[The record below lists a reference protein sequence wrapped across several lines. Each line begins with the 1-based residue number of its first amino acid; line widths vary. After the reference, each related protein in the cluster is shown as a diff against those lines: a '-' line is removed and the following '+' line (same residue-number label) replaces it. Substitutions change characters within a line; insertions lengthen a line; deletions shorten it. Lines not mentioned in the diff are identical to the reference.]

1 MGSFSNWQIFLS
13 VVTPTVVAFLIC
25 LLERKGPLARSLQK
39 PIGLVAPYFTV
50 ISILFGLVAALL
62 MSDVWQKDIAA
73 HQSVQAEDDAVRAI
87 LGIARINGI
96 EATVVLDLKAYS
108 AAAAKESPHSRAGK
122 TARDDTDRAYQALL
136 STLSNAKALDA
147 PVKANLLAT
156 ATELRQAR
164 DRRLYLADDE
174 TAPIKWLS
182 ALVLGALTQ
191 VSLLLVHTGNRCAT
205 RVGIGLFTVAFT
217 FCLVIIALFDQ
228 PFELVLSH
236 EPGATL
242 SRTLKGL

>member
-1 MGSFSNWQIFLS
+1 MSSFANWQIFLS
-13 VVTPTVVAFLIC
+13 VVTPTVVAIVIW
-25 LLERKGPLARSLQK
+25 LLEWKGPLAPFLRK
-39 PIGLVAPYFTV
+39 PTGLVAPYFTV

-62 MSDVWQKDIAA
+62 MSDVWQKDSAA
-73 HQSVQAEDDAVRAI
+73 RQSVQAEDDAVRAV

-96 EATVVLDLKAYS
+96 ETAVIPELKAYA
-108 AAAAKESPHSRAGK
+108 AAAAKESPYSRAGK

-136 STLSNAKALDA
+136 GVLSHAPGLEA
-147 PVKANLLAT
+147 PVKTQLLAT
-156 ATELRQAR
+156 GVELRQAR

-174 TAPIKWLS
+174 TAAIKWLS

-191 VSLLLVHTGNRCAT
+191 VALLLVHTGNRRAM

-228 PFELVLSH
+228 PFELALAN

-242 SRTLKGL
+242 GRTLAGL

>member
-25 LLERKGPLARSLQK
+25 LLERKGPLARSLHR

-73 HQSVQAEDDAVRAI
+73 HQSVQAEDDAMRAV
-87 LGIARINGI
+87 LSIARINGI
-96 EATVVLDLKAYS
+96 EAAVVPDLKTYA
-108 AAAAKESPHSRAGK
+108 AAAAKESPHARAAA
-122 TARDDTDRAYQALL
+122 TAREDTDRAYQAIL
-136 STLSNAKALDA
+136 STLSHAPGLDT

-191 VSLLLVHTGNRCAT
+191 VALLLVHTSNRRAM
-205 RVGIGLFTVAFT
+205 RIGIGLFTVAFT

-242 SRTLKGL
+242 SRTLQGL

>member
-25 LLERKGPLARSLQK
+25 LLERKGPLAFCLQK

-73 HQSVQAEDDAVRAI
+73 HQSVEAEDDSVRAI

-96 EATVVLDLKAYS
+96 EAAVIPDLKAYA
-108 AAAAKESPHSRAGK
+108 AAAAKESPFSRAAAA
-122 TARDDTDRAYQALL
+122 ARGNTDRAYQALL
-136 STLSNAKALDA
+136 GTLSRAPGLDI

-191 VSLLLVHTGNRCAT
+191 VALLLVHTGNRRAM

-242 SRTLKGL
+242 SRTLAGL